1 MKNNIVYKL
10 TNINAVPCGIS
21 NENWLID
28 GEIVPV
34 DRKPIDWEKCMKP
47 MYTTKTITEKE
58 YYEKRNIERAT
69 SKIR

>member
-1 MKNNIVYKL
+1 MKNNIVDKL
-10 TNINAVPCGIS
+10 ISIKAVPCGNS

-28 GEIVPV
+28 GEIVPI
-34 DRKPIDWEKCMKP
+34 DRKPIDWKKCMRP
-47 MYTTKTITEKE
+47 MCTTKTITEKE